1 MSEIKA
7 IIVDDEQHCIDALQ
21 TMLQK
26 KCPEVTVLGGVNSVK
41 EAKELIMEVQPDVV
55 FLDVEMPHQN
65 GFELLKMFDKI
76 TFDVIFTTA
85 YEQYA
90 LKAIKFN
97 ALDYLL
103 KPFSVKEL
111 QDAIQKCISRRNA
124 AGNSAQPEMNTS
136 PLEVFLQNMKTLHQ
150 THKKIALPTINGL
163 VFMPVQNIVRCES
176 TGNYT
181 RIFFTDKKNL
191 MVSRPLKEFE
201 ELLTDVDFFRVH
213 NSHLINLQQMQSYI
227 QGEGG
232 FALMSDGTQVEI
244 SRRRK
249 ADFLKKAMQ
258 F

>member
-21 TMLQK
+21 TMLAK
-26 KCPEVTVLGGVNSVK
+26 KCPEVTVVGGVNSVK
-41 EAKELIMEVQPDVV
+41 AAKELIDEVHPDVV

-65 GFELLKMFDKI
+65 GFELLKLFDKI
-76 TFDVIFTTA
+76 NFDIIFTTA

-111 QDAIQKCISRRNA
+111 QDAVQKCVSRKNVQQA
-124 AGNSAQPEMNTS
+124 EPGNS
-136 PLEVFLQNMKTLHQ
+136 PLDVFLQNMKTLHQ

-232 FALMSDGTQVEI
+232 FALMSDGTQVEV

>member
-26 KCPEVTVLGGVNSVK
+26 KCPEVTVLAGVNSVQD
-41 EAKELIMEVQPDVV
+41 AKQIIDDLRPDLV

-65 GFELLKMFDKI
+65 GFELLKLYDKVH
-76 TFDVIFTTA
+76 FDVIFTTA

-103 KPFSVKEL
+103 KPFSVQEL
-111 QDAIQKCISRRNA
+111 QEALRKFHERRLNKQD
-124 AGNSAQPEMNTS
+124 NSTA
-136 PLEVFLQNMKTLHQ
+136 PLEVFLQNMKTLQQ
-150 THKKIALPTINGL
+150 TNKKIALPTINGL

-181 RIFFTDKKNL
+181 KIFFTDKKQL
-191 MVSRPLKEFE
+191 LVSKPLKEFE
-201 ELLTDVDFFRVH
+201 ELLTDVDFFRIH
-213 NSHLINLQQMQSYI
+213 NSHLINLQQMESYI

-232 FALMSDGTQVEI
+232 FALMSDGTQVEV

>member
-26 KCPEVTVLGGVNSVK
+26 KCPEVNVLGGVNSVK
-41 EAKELIMEVQPDVV
+41 AARELIMEVQPDVV

-65 GFELLKMFDKI
+65 GFELLKLFDRI
-76 TFDVIFTTA
+76 TFDVVFTTA

-111 QDAIQKCISRRNA
+111 QDAVQKCISRRNNQQ
-124 AGNSAQPEMNTS
+124 GEHTTS
-136 PLEVFLQNMKTLHQ
+136 PLEMFLQNMKTLHQ

-163 VFMPVQNIVRCES
+163 VFMPVQQIVRCES

-201 ELLTDVDFFRVH
+201 ELLTEMDFFRIH

-232 FALMSDGTQVEI
+232 FALMSDGTQVEV

-249 ADFLKKAMQ
+249 AEFLKKAMQ

>member
-21 TMLQK
+21 TMLAK

-41 EAKELIMEVQPDVV
+41 AAKELIDEVHPDVV

-65 GFELLKMFDKI
+65 GFELLKLFDKI
-76 TFDVIFTTA
+76 NFDIIFTTA

-111 QDAIQKCISRRNA
+111 QDAVQKCVGRKNVQ
-124 AGNSAQPEMNTS
+124 QPETGSS
-136 PLEVFLQNMKTLHQ
+136 PLDVFLQNMKTLHQ

-232 FALMSDGTQVEI
+232 FALMSDGTQVEV

>member
-41 EAKELIMEVQPDVV
+41 EAKDLITELQPDVV

-65 GFELLKMFDKI
+65 GFELLKLFDKI

-111 QDAIQKCISRRNA
+111 QDAVQKCINRRN
-124 AGNSAQPEMNTS
+124 GQTETSTS

>member
-7 IIVDDEQHCIDALQ
+7 IIVDDEQHCIDALK

-26 KCPEVTVLGGVNSVK
+26 KCPEVTVLAGVNSVSD
-41 EAKELIMEVQPDVV
+41 AKQVIDELQPDLV
-55 FLDVEMPHQN
+55 FLDVEMPHEN
-65 GFELLKMFDKI
+65 GFELLKRYDKVV
-76 TFDVIFTTA
+76 FDVIFTTA

-103 KPFSVKEL
+103 KPFSVQDL
-111 QDAIQKCISRRNA
+111 QEALRKYHERRLNKSDAGIA
-124 AGNSAQPEMNTS
+124 
-136 PLEVFLQNMKTLHQ
+136 PLEVFLQNMKTMQQ
-150 THKKIALPTINGL
+150 TNKKIALPTINGL

-181 RIFFTDKKNL
+181 KIFFTDRKQL
-191 MVSRPLKEFE
+191 LVSKPLKEFE
-201 ELLTDVDFFRVH
+201 ELLTDVDFFRIH
-213 NSHLINLQQMQSYI
+213 NSHLINLQQMESYI

-232 FALMSDGTQVEI
+232 FALMSDGTQVEV

>member
-26 KCPEVTVLGGVNSVK
+26 KCPEVTVLAGVNSVQD
-41 EAKELIMEVQPDVV
+41 AKQIIDDLRPDLV

-65 GFELLKMFDKI
+65 GFELLKLYDKVH
-76 TFDVIFTTA
+76 FDVIFTTA

-103 KPFSVKEL
+103 KPFSVQEL
-111 QDAIQKCISRRNA
+111 QEALRKFHERRLNKQD
-124 AGNSAQPEMNTS
+124 NSTA
-136 PLEVFLQNMKTLHQ
+136 PLEVFLQNMKTLQQ
-150 THKKIALPTINGL
+150 TNKKIALPTINGL

-181 RIFFTDKKNL
+181 KIFFTDKKQL
-191 MVSRPLKEFE
+191 LVSKPLKEFE

-213 NSHLINLQQMQSYI
+213 NSHLINLQQMESYI

-232 FALMSDGTQVEI
+232 FALMSDGTQVEV

>member
-1 MSEIKA
+1 MSEINA
-7 IIVDDEQHCIDALQ
+7 IIVDDEQHCIDALCA
-21 TMLQK
+21 MLQK
-26 KCPEVTVLGGVNSVK
+26 KCPEVAVLAGVNSVK
-41 EAKELIMEVQPDVV
+41 EARQLIDEMQPDLV

-65 GFELLKMFDKI
+65 GFELLKQYDKL

-103 KPFSVKEL
+103 KPFSVQEL
-111 QDAIQKCISRRNA
+111 QEALRKFQERRSQKPDTAIA
-124 AGNSAQPEMNTS
+124 
-136 PLEVFLQNMKTLHQ
+136 PLEVFLQNMKTLQQ
-150 THKKIALPTINGL
+150 TNKKIALPTINGL

-181 RIFFTDKKNL
+181 KIFFTDKKQL
-191 MVSRPLKEFE
+191 LVSKPLKEFE

-213 NSHLINLQQMQSYI
+213 NSHLINLQQMESYL

-232 FALMSDGTQVEI
+232 FALMSDGTQVEV

-249 ADFLKKAMQ
+249 AEFLKKAMH

>member
-41 EAKELIMEVQPDVV
+41 EAKDLITELQPDVV

-65 GFELLKMFDKI
+65 GFELLKLFDKI

-111 QDAIQKCISRRNA
+111 QDAVQKCISRRN
-124 AGNSAQPEMNTS
+124 GQPESATS

>member
-7 IIVDDEQHCIDALQ
+7 LIVDDEQHCIEALQ

-26 KCPEVTVLGGVNSVK
+26 KCPGVTVVAGARSVK
-41 EAKELIMEVQPDVV
+41 EARTLVEELQPDLV

-65 GFELLKMFDKI
+65 GFELLKLFDKI
-76 TFDVIFTTA
+76 NFDVIFTTA

-103 KPFSVKEL
+103 KPFSIKEL
-111 QDAIQKCISRRNA
+111 QDAIDKFREKRSGNA
-124 AGNSAQPEMNTS
+124 PRETNDS
-136 PLEVFLQNMKTLHQ
+136 PLEVFLQNMKTLQ
-150 THKKIALPTINGL
+150 QNHKKIALPTINGL

-181 RIFFTDKKNL
+181 KIFFTDKKHL
-191 MVSRPLKEFE
+191 MVSKPLKEFE
-201 ELLTDVDFFRVH
+201 ELLTDINFFRIH

-232 FALMSDGTQVEI
+232 FALMSDGTQVEV

-249 ADFLKKAMQ
+249 AEFLKKAMH

>member
-21 TMLQK
+21 TMLAK

-41 EAKELIMEVQPDVV
+41 AAKELIDELHPDVV

-65 GFELLKMFDKI
+65 GFELLKLFDKI
-76 TFDVIFTTA
+76 NFDIIFTTA

-111 QDAIQKCISRRNA
+111 QDAVQKCISRKNVQQSEP
-124 AGNSAQPEMNTS
+124 GNS
-136 PLEVFLQNMKTLHQ
+136 PLDVFLQNMKTLHQ

-232 FALMSDGTQVEI
+232 FALMSDGTQVEV

>member
-21 TMLQK
+21 AMLQK
-26 KCPEVTVLGGVNSVK
+26 KCPEVTVLAGVNSVE
-41 EAKELIMEVQPDVV
+41 EARRVIDELAPDLV

-65 GFELLKMFDKI
+65 GFELLKQYDRI
-76 TFDVIFTTA
+76 QFDVIFTTA

-103 KPFSVKEL
+103 KPFSVQDL
-111 QDAIQKCISRRNA
+111 QEALRKFQERRAGKSTDPAIA
-124 AGNSAQPEMNTS
+124 
-136 PLEVFLQNMKTLHQ
+136 PLEVFLQNMKTMQ
-150 THKKIALPTINGL
+150 QSNRKIALPTINGL

-181 RIFFTDKKNL
+181 KLFFTDRKQL
-191 MVSRPLKEFE
+191 LVSKSLKEFE

-213 NSHLINLQQMQSYI
+213 NSHLINLQQMESYI

-232 FALMSDGTQVEI
+232 FALMSDGTQVEV

>member
-41 EAKELIMEVQPDVV
+41 EAKELITELQPDVV

-111 QDAIQKCISRRNA
+111 QDAIQKCIARRSSNT
-124 AGNSAQPEMNTS
+124 GNGQPEMTTS
-136 PLEVFLQNMKTLHQ
+136 PIEVFLQNMKTLHQ

>member
-7 IIVDDEQHCIDALQ
+7 IIVDDEQHCIDALKA
-21 TMLQK
+21 MLQK
-26 KCPEVTVLGGVNSVK
+26 KCPEVTVLAGVNSVQD
-41 EAKELIMEVQPDVV
+41 AKQLIDEMQPDLV

-65 GFELLKMFDKI
+65 GFELLKLYDKV

-103 KPFSVKEL
+103 KPFSVQDL
-111 QDAIQKCISRRNA
+111 QEALRKFHERRMNKTDAGMA
-124 AGNSAQPEMNTS
+124 
-136 PLEVFLQNMKTLHQ
+136 PLEVFLQNMKTMQQ
-150 THKKIALPTINGL
+150 TNKKIALPTINGL

-181 RIFFTDKKNL
+181 KIFFTDRKQL
-191 MVSRPLKEFE
+191 LVSKPLKEFE
-201 ELLTDVDFFRVH
+201 ELLTDVDFFRIH
-213 NSHLINLQQMQSYI
+213 NSHLINLQQMESYI

-232 FALMSDGTQVEI
+232 FALMSDGTQVEV

-249 ADFLKKAMQ
+249 AEFLKKAMQ

>member
-1 MSEIKA
+1 MSDIKA

-21 TMLQK
+21 TMLLK
-26 KCPEVTVLGGVNSVK
+26 KCPGVNVIGSAKSVR
-41 EAKELIMEVQPDVV
+41 EAKELIDELQPDLV
-55 FLDVEMPHQN
+55 FLDVEMPYQN
-65 GFELLKMFDKI
+65 GFELLKLFDKV
-76 TFDVIFTTA
+76 FFEVIFTTA

-111 QDAIQKCISRRNA
+111 QDALEKCREKHLQRQKD
-124 AGNSAQPEMNTS
+124 NSVS
-136 PLEVFLQNMKTLHQ
+136 PLDVFMQNMKTLQQ

-181 RIFFTDKKNL
+181 KIFFTDKKNL

-232 FALMSDGTQVEI
+232 FALMSDGTQVEV

-249 ADFLKKAMQ
+249 ADFLKRAMQ

>member
-41 EAKELIMEVQPDVV
+41 EAKDLITELQPDVV

-65 GFELLKMFDKI
+65 GFELLKLFDKI

-111 QDAIQKCISRRNA
+111 QDAVQKCISRRN
-124 AGNSAQPEMNTS
+124 GQPEAATS

>member
-1 MSEIKA
+1 MSDIKA

-21 TMLQK
+21 TMLLK
-26 KCPEVTVLGGVNSVK
+26 KCPGVEIVGSAKGVK
-41 EAKELIMEVQPDVV
+41 EAKELVDELHPDLV

-65 GFELLKMFDKI
+65 GFELLKQYEKVA
-76 TFDVIFTTA
+76 FDVIFTTA

-111 QDAIQKCISRRNA
+111 QDALDKCREKKQHRQKEN
-124 AGNSAQPEMNTS
+124 GTS
-136 PLEVFLQNMKTLHQ
+136 PMDVFLQNMKTLQ
-150 THKKIALPTINGL
+150 QSHKKIALPTINGL

-201 ELLTDVDFFRVH
+201 ELLADVDFFRVH

-232 FALMSDGTQVEI
+232 FALMSDGAQVEV

-249 ADFLKKAMQ
+249 ADFLKRAMQ

>member
-111 QDAIQKCISRRNA
+111 QDAIQKCVSRRTA
-124 AGNSAQPEMNTS
+124 AGNSTQPEMNTS

>member
-1 MSEIKA
+1 MSELKA

-26 KCPEVTVLGGVNSVK
+26 KCPGVNVVGWAKSVA
-41 EAKELIMEVQPDVV
+41 EAKGLIDELQPDLV
-55 FLDVEMPHQN
+55 FLDVEMPYQN
-65 GFELLKMFDKI
+65 GFELLKLFEKVH
-76 TFDVIFTTA
+76 FDVIFTTA

-111 QDAIQKCISRRNA
+111 QDALEKCKEKKNNR
-124 AGNSAQPEMNTS
+124 GMKETGGVS
-136 PLEVFLQNMKTLHQ
+136 PMDVFLQNMKTLQQ

-201 ELLTDVDFFRVH
+201 ELLSDVDFFRVH
-213 NSHLINLQQMQSYI
+213 NSHLINMQQMQSYI

-232 FALMSDGTQVEI
+232 FALMSDGTQVEV

>member
-41 EAKELIMEVQPDVV
+41 DAKDLIEAVQPDVV

-65 GFELLKMFDKI
+65 GFELLKLFDKI

-111 QDAIQKCISRRNA
+111 QDAISKCVSRRNSQS
-124 AGNSAQPEMNTS
+124 GEQTS
-136 PLEVFLQNMKTLHQ
+136 PIEVFLQNMKTLHQ

-232 FALMSDGTQVEI
+232 FALMSDGTQVEV

>member
-7 IIVDDEQHCIDALQ
+7 IIVDDEQHCIEALH
-21 TMLQK
+21 TMLLK
-26 KCPEVTVLGGVNSVK
+26 KCPEVTVVGSVNSVK
-41 EAKELIMEVQPDVV
+41 DAKDMISELQPDVV

-65 GFELLKMFDKI
+65 GFELLKLFDKI
-76 TFDVIFTTA
+76 NFDVIFTTA

-111 QDAIQKCISRRNA
+111 QDAIQKCVSRR
-124 AGNSAQPEMNTS
+124 SAQAIESQHS
-136 PLEVFLQNMKTLHQ
+136 PIEVFLQNMKTLHQ

-232 FALMSDGTQVEI
+232 FALMSDGTQVEV

>member
-1 MSEIKA
+1 MSEIRA

-21 TMLQK
+21 TMLEK
-26 KCPEVTVLGGVNSVK
+26 KCPGVEVIGTAKSVK
-41 EAKELIMEVQPDVV
+41 DAKEQIDEKHPDLV
-55 FLDVEMPHQN
+55 FLDVEMPYQN
-65 GFELLKMFDKI
+65 GFELLKQFEKVS
-76 TFDVIFTTA
+76 FDVIFTTA

-103 KPFSVKEL
+103 KPFSIKEL
-111 QDAIQKCISRRNA
+111 QDALEKSRERK
-124 AGNSAQPEMNTS
+124 GKRVKDMGSQTPMD
-136 PLEVFLQNMKTLHQ
+136 VFLQNMKTMQ
-150 THKKIALPTINGL
+150 QSHKKIALPTINGL

-201 ELLTDVDFFRVH
+201 ELLSDVDFFRVH
-213 NSHLINLQQMQSYI
+213 NSHLINMQQMQSYI

-232 FALMSDGTQVEI
+232 FALMSDGTQVEV

-249 ADFLKKAMQ
+249 AEFLKKAMQ

>member
-7 IIVDDEQHCIDALQ
+7 IIVDDEQHCIEALQ

-26 KCPEVTVLGGVNSVK
+26 KCPGVTVLAGARSVK
-41 EAKELIMEVQPDVV
+41 EARNLVEEMQPDLV

-65 GFELLKMFDKI
+65 GFELLKLFDKI
-76 TFDVIFTTA
+76 NFDVIFTTA

-103 KPFSVKEL
+103 KPFSIKEL
-111 QDAIQKCISRRNA
+111 QDALEKFREKRNSGA
-124 AGNSAQPEMNTS
+124 PRETNDS
-136 PLEVFLQNMKTLHQ
+136 PLEVFLQNMKTLQ
-150 THKKIALPTINGL
+150 QNHKKIALPTINGL

-181 RIFFTDKKNL
+181 KIFFTDKKHL
-191 MVSRPLKEFE
+191 MVSKPLKEFE
-201 ELLTDVDFFRVH
+201 ELLTDINFFRIH

-232 FALMSDGTQVEI
+232 FALMSDGTQVEV

-249 ADFLKKAMQ
+249 AEFLKKAMH

>member
-1 MSEIKA
+1 MSEIRT

-21 TMLQK
+21 TMLSK
-26 KCPEVTVLGGVNSVK
+26 KCPEVTVLAGVKSVQDARRIID
-41 EAKELIMEVQPDVV
+41 EMHPDLV

-65 GFELLKMFDKI
+65 GFELLKQFDRI
-76 TFDVIFTTA
+76 PFDVIFTTA

-103 KPFSVKEL
+103 KPFSVQEL
-111 QDAIQKCISRRNA
+111 QDALRKFLERRQNR
-124 AGNSAQPEMNTS
+124 PEPGMA
-136 PLEVFLQNMKTLHQ
+136 PLEMFLQNMKTLQQ
-150 THKKIALPTINGL
+150 TNKKIALPTINGL
-163 VFMPVQNIVRCES
+163 VFMPVQQIVRCES

-181 RIFFTDKKNL
+181 KLFFTDRKQL
-191 MVSRPLKEFE
+191 LVSKPLKEFE

-213 NSHLINLQQMQSYI
+213 NSHLINLQQMDSYI

-232 FALMSDGTQVEI
+232 FALMSDGTQVEV

-249 ADFLKKAMQ
+249 ADFLKKAMH

>member
-21 TMLQK
+21 AMLQK
-26 KCPEVTVLGGVNSVK
+26 KCPEVTILAGVNSVR
-41 EAKELIMEVQPDVV
+41 EARQLIDELQPDLV

-65 GFELLKMFDKI
+65 GFELLKLFDKV

-103 KPFSVKEL
+103 KPFSVQEL
-111 QDAIQKCISRRNA
+111 QEALRKYYERRMQKQN
-124 AGNSAQPEMNTS
+124 NSSIA
-136 PLEVFLQNMKTLHQ
+136 PLEVFLQNMKTLQQ
-150 THKKIALPTINGL
+150 TNKKIALPTINGL

-181 RIFFTDKKNL
+181 KIFFTDKKQL
-191 MVSRPLKEFE
+191 LVSKPLKEFE

-213 NSHLINLQQMQSYI
+213 NSHLINLQQMESYL

-232 FALMSDGTQVEI
+232 FALMSDGTQVEV

-249 ADFLKKAMQ
+249 AEFLKKAMH

>member
-7 IIVDDEQHCIDALQ
+7 IIVDDEQHCIDALK

-41 EAKELIMEVQPDVV
+41 DAKELIMDVQPDVV

-76 TFDVIFTTA
+76 NFDVIFTTA

-111 QDAIQKCISRRNA
+111 QDAIQKCVSRRNA
-124 AGNSAQPEMNTS
+124 AANSAQPDVVTS

>member
-1 MSEIKA
+1 MSELKA

-26 KCPEVTVLGGVNSVK
+26 KCPGVEVIGTAKSVK
-41 EAKELIMEVQPDVV
+41 EARELIDERSPDLV
-55 FLDVEMPHQN
+55 FLDVEMPYQN
-65 GFELLKMFDKI
+65 GFELLKQFEKVH
-76 TFDVIFTTA
+76 FDVIFTTA

-103 KPFSVKEL
+103 KPFSIKEL
-111 QDAIQKCISRRNA
+111 QDALEKSRERKA
-124 AGNSAQPEMNTS
+124 SKVKDAGQQTPM
-136 PLEVFLQNMKTLHQ
+136 EVFLQNMKTFQ
-150 THKKIALPTINGL
+150 QSHKKIALPTINGL

-201 ELLTDVDFFRVH
+201 ELLSDVDFFRVH
-213 NSHLINLQQMQSYI
+213 NSHLINMHQMQSYI

-232 FALMSDGTQVEI
+232 FALMSDGTQVEV

>member
-7 IIVDDEQHCIDALQ
+7 IIVDDEQHCIDALKA
-21 TMLQK
+21 MLQK
-26 KCPEVTVLGGVNSVK
+26 KCPEVTVLAGVNSVSD
-41 EAKELIMEVQPDVV
+41 AKQVIDELQPDLV
-55 FLDVEMPHQN
+55 FLDVEMPHEN
-65 GFELLKMFDKI
+65 GFELLTRYDKVV
-76 TFDVIFTTA
+76 FDVIFTTA

-103 KPFSVKEL
+103 KPFSVQDL
-111 QDAIQKCISRRNA
+111 QEALRKYHERRLNKTDAGIA
-124 AGNSAQPEMNTS
+124 
-136 PLEVFLQNMKTLHQ
+136 PLEVFLQNMKTMQQ
-150 THKKIALPTINGL
+150 TNKKIALPTINGL

-181 RIFFTDKKNL
+181 KIFFTDRKQL
-191 MVSRPLKEFE
+191 LVSKPLKEFE
-201 ELLTDVDFFRVH
+201 ELLTDVDFFRIH
-213 NSHLINLQQMQSYI
+213 NSHLINLQQMESYI

-232 FALMSDGTQVEI
+232 FALMSDGTQVEV

>member
-21 TMLQK
+21 AMLQK
-26 KCPEVTVLGGVNSVK
+26 KCPEVTVLAGVNSVE
-41 EAKELIMEVQPDVV
+41 EARRVIDELGPDLV

-65 GFELLKMFDKI
+65 GFELLKQYDRI
-76 TFDVIFTTA
+76 LFDVIFTTA

-103 KPFSVKEL
+103 KPFSVQDL
-111 QDAIQKCISRRNA
+111 QEALRKFQERRAGKGADPAIA
-124 AGNSAQPEMNTS
+124 
-136 PLEVFLQNMKTLHQ
+136 PLEVFLQNMKTMQ
-150 THKKIALPTINGL
+150 QSNKKIALPTINGL

-181 RIFFTDKKNL
+181 KLFFTDRKQL
-191 MVSRPLKEFE
+191 LVSKPLKEFE

-213 NSHLINLQQMQSYI
+213 NSHLINLQQMESYI

-232 FALMSDGTQVEI
+232 FALMSDGTQVEV

>member
-21 TMLQK
+21 TMLAK

-41 EAKELIMEVQPDVV
+41 QAKELIDEVHPDVV

-65 GFELLKMFDKI
+65 GFELLKLFDRI
-76 TFDVIFTTA
+76 NFDIIFTTA

-111 QDAIQKCISRRNA
+111 QDAVQKCVSRKTA
-124 AGNSAQPEMNTS
+124 QQPEAGNS
-136 PLEVFLQNMKTLHQ
+136 PLDIFIQNMKTLHQ

-232 FALMSDGTQVEI
+232 FALMSDGTQVEV

>member
-1 MSEIKA
+1 MSEIRA

-21 TMLQK
+21 TMLEK
-26 KCPEVTVLGGVNSVK
+26 KCPGVEVIGTAKSVK
-41 EAKELIMEVQPDVV
+41 EAKEQIDERHPDLV
-55 FLDVEMPHQN
+55 FLDVEMPYQN
-65 GFELLKMFDKI
+65 GFELLKQFEKVS
-76 TFDVIFTTA
+76 FDVIFTTA

-103 KPFSVKEL
+103 KPFSIKEL
-111 QDAIQKCISRRNA
+111 QDALEKSRERK
-124 AGNSAQPEMNTS
+124 GNRVKDMGSQTPMD
-136 PLEVFLQNMKTLHQ
+136 VFLQNMKTMQ
-150 THKKIALPTINGL
+150 QSHKKIALPTINGL

-201 ELLTDVDFFRVH
+201 ELLSDVDFFRVH
-213 NSHLINLQQMQSYI
+213 NSHLINMQQMQSYI

-232 FALMSDGTQVEI
+232 FALMSDGTQVEV

-249 ADFLKKAMQ
+249 AEFLKKAMQ

>member
-21 TMLQK
+21 TMLAK

-41 EAKELIMEVQPDVV
+41 AAKELIDEVHPDVV

-65 GFELLKMFDKI
+65 GFELLKLFDKI
-76 TFDVIFTTA
+76 NFDVIFTTA

-111 QDAIQKCISRRNA
+111 QDAVQKCVSRKHVQQPE
-124 AGNSAQPEMNTS
+124 AGNS
-136 PLEVFLQNMKTLHQ
+136 PLDVFLQNMKTLHQ

-232 FALMSDGTQVEI
+232 FALMSDGTQVEV

>member
-7 IIVDDEQHCIDALQ
+7 IIVDDEQHCIDALR
-21 TMLQK
+21 TMLEK
-26 KCPEVTVLGGVNSVK
+26 KCPEVIVLAGVNSVS
-41 EAKELIMEVQPDVV
+41 EAKLLIDELQPDLV

-65 GFELLKMFDKI
+65 GFELLKLYDKVV
-76 TFDVIFTTA
+76 FDVIFTTA

-103 KPFSVKEL
+103 KPFSVQDL
-111 QDAIQKCISRRNA
+111 QEALRKYHERRLNKQE
-124 AGNSAQPEMNTS
+124 AGIA
-136 PLEVFLQNMKTLHQ
+136 PLEVFLQNMKTMQQ
-150 THKKIALPTINGL
+150 TNKKIALPTINGL

-181 RIFFTDKKNL
+181 KIFFTDRKQL
-191 MVSRPLKEFE
+191 LVSKPLKEFE
-201 ELLTDVDFFRVH
+201 ELLTDVDFFRIH
-213 NSHLINLQQMQSYI
+213 NSHLINLQQMESYI

-232 FALMSDGTQVEI
+232 FALMSDGTQVEV

>member
-21 TMLQK
+21 TMLEK
-26 KCPEVTVLGGVNSVK
+26 KCPGVNVTGSAKSVK
-41 EAKELIMEVQPDVV
+41 DAKGLVDELQPDLV
-55 FLDVEMPHQN
+55 FLDVEMPYQN
-65 GFELLKMFDKI
+65 GFELLLLFEKVN
-76 TFDVIFTTA
+76 FDVIFTTA

-111 QDAIQKCISRRNA
+111 QDALEKFREKKINKLKDT
-124 AGNSAQPEMNTS
+124 GVS
-136 PLEVFLQNMKTLHQ
+136 PMDVFLQNMKTMQQ

-201 ELLTDVDFFRVH
+201 ELLSDVDFFRVH
-213 NSHLINLQQMQSYI
+213 NSHLINMQQMQSYI

-232 FALMSDGTQVEI
+232 FALMSDGTQVEV

>member
-7 IIVDDEQHCIDALQ
+7 IIVDDEQHCIDALK

-26 KCPEVTVLGGVNSVK
+26 KCPEVTVLAGVNSVQD
-41 EAKELIMEVQPDVV
+41 AKQVIDELHPDLV

-65 GFELLKMFDKI
+65 GFELLKLYDKVN
-76 TFDVIFTTA
+76 FDVIFTTA

-103 KPFSVKEL
+103 KPFSVQDL
-111 QDAIQKCISRRNA
+111 QEALRKFHERRINKTDNGMA
-124 AGNSAQPEMNTS
+124 
-136 PLEVFLQNMKTLHQ
+136 PLEVFLQNMKTIQQ
-150 THKKIALPTINGL
+150 TNKKIALPTINGL

-181 RIFFTDKKNL
+181 RIFFTDRKQL
-191 MVSRPLKEFE
+191 LVSKPLKEFE

-213 NSHLINLQQMQSYI
+213 NSHLINLQQMESYI

-232 FALMSDGTQVEI
+232 FALMSDGTQVEV

-249 ADFLKKAMQ
+249 AEFLKKAMH

>member
-7 IIVDDEQHCIDALQ
+7 IIVDDEQHCIDALRA
-21 TMLQK
+21 MLQK
-26 KCPEVTVLGGVNSVK
+26 KCPEVAVLAGVNSVK
-41 EAKELIMEVQPDVV
+41 EARQLIDEMQPDLV

-65 GFELLKMFDKI
+65 GFELLKQYDKL

-103 KPFSVKEL
+103 KPFSVQEL
-111 QDAIQKCISRRNA
+111 QEALRKFHERRSQKPDTAIA
-124 AGNSAQPEMNTS
+124 
-136 PLEVFLQNMKTLHQ
+136 PLEVFLQNMKTLQQ
-150 THKKIALPTINGL
+150 TNKKIALPTINGL

-181 RIFFTDKKNL
+181 KIFFTDKKQL
-191 MVSRPLKEFE
+191 LVSKPLKEFE
-201 ELLTDVDFFRVH
+201 ELLTEVDFFRVH
-213 NSHLINLQQMQSYI
+213 NSHLINLQQMESYL

-232 FALMSDGTQVEI
+232 FALMSDGTQVEV

-249 ADFLKKAMQ
+249 AEFLKKAMH

>member
-7 IIVDDEQHCIDALQ
+7 IIVDDEQHCIDALR

-26 KCPEVTVLGGVNSVK
+26 KCPEVTVLAGVNSVA
-41 EAKELIMEVQPDVV
+41 EAKQHIDELQPDLV

-65 GFELLKMFDKI
+65 GFELLKCYDKI
-76 TFDVIFTTA
+76 LFDVIFTTA

-103 KPFSVKEL
+103 KPFSVQDLQEALRKYHERRL
-111 QDAIQKCISRRNA
+111 NRQDAGIA
-124 AGNSAQPEMNTS
+124 
-136 PLEVFLQNMKTLHQ
+136 PLEVFLQNMKTMQQ
-150 THKKIALPTINGL
+150 TNKKIALPTINGL

-181 RIFFTDKKNL
+181 KIFFTDRKQL
-191 MVSRPLKEFE
+191 LVSKPLKEFE
-201 ELLTDVDFFRVH
+201 ELLTDVDFFRIH
-213 NSHLINLQQMQSYI
+213 NSHLINLQQMESYI

-232 FALMSDGTQVEI
+232 FALMSDGTQVEV